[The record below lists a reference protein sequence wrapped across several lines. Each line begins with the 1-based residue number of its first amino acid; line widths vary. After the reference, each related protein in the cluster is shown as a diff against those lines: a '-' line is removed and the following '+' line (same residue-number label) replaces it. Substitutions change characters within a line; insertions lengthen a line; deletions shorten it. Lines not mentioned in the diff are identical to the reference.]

1 MKTRNLHKLIGY
13 AVTGLLL
20 TVVASTAQAAKFGVR
35 IVTPEGE
42 PIAGAAVCIGT
53 HGDYK
58 KFGATFTS
66 SDGRVLLDVPP
77 VPLVV
82 TVSKNRFAGLRIS
95 EPARHFNLVK
105 VIELRDGLPG
115 PRCKAGSSLADSG
128 SGSGTSPSIKGV
140 SVKDNAVRVQLVPK
154 VAGGASHYRLSSKR
168 NMEKMSW
175 LNLPD
180 AIPVD
185 TNLLGK
191 TVYLQVARIARSGQ
205 STIESHSNVYPV
217 NLKSL

>member
-1 MKTRNLHKLIGY
+1 MYKLISCVV
-13 AVTGLLL
+13 AGLLL
-20 TVVASTAQAAKFGVR
+20 TVMASAAQAAQFGVR
-35 IVTPEGE
+35 VVSPQGE

-58 KFGATFTS
+58 KFGAVFTS
-66 SDGRVLLDVPP
+66 SDGSVMLDVPP

-95 EPARHFNLVK
+95 EPARRFDLVK

-115 PRCKAGSSLADSG
+115 PRCKAGSSLASKG
-128 SGSGTSPSIKGV
+128 VTPSIKGV
-140 SVKDNAVRVQLVPK
+140 SIRDNAVRVQLVPK

-168 NMEKMSW
+168 NMDKVNW
-175 LNLPD
+175 VNLSD
-180 AIPVD
+180 AITVD
-185 TNLLGK
+185 TNMLGK
-191 TVYLQVARIARSGQ
+191 TVYLQVARIAKSGQ
-205 STIESHSNVYPV
+205 SSIESHSNVYPV